1 MIRSQIFMMGTHRF
15 FARKK
20 PAQAMAE
27 FAIALPVL
35 LLLLYGIIE
44 AGRLLFIY
52 STVVTASRQAVR
64 YGTTTGDGGGA
75 TPVYGVPRATVPRY
89 NDCAGIR
96 GAANAAGFLSGS
108 NGFDNISMVWDVGPG
123 SLPAD
128 IHSMCTAGTPT
139 EVSGTPS
146 AAAGD
151 LDGNSTRLVV
161 TVTENFLPLLPKLVP
176 FAARPITATSAR
188 TILYSVA
195 IVVEQPPIIVPQSPT
210 TTLITSH
217 LPNPSEMGQT
227 VTVTVRVVDQDDA
240 TNIPEGE
247 VEVSG
252 ADNPCIIMLSSGTGS
267 CTVTFST
274 SGIFPLVG
282 VYTPNDDDH
291 LPSVSDPSDPT
302 AQHTVQAATT
312 VTTIIADPPDP
323 SLRNQDVEVAVTVT
337 GGSTTPTGTVDI
349 DGGGSARCTINLAG
363 GAGGCTINFN
373 NLGAKTITA
382 IYNGDAS
389 HQSSADTEP
398 HDVLEGT
405 ATPSLTP
412 LPTLS
417 PTSTPMPT
425 ATVSPTPIPTA
436 VSSCAGI
443 THGPITYAGNQMSMT
458 ITNPFGFPLVMKDV
472 TVTWNDDKGHKT
484 GSDKRLRLRFAS
496 VNGATIWSGDITNQ
510 STYSITAT
518 PTFNPG
524 INTITFTFHQSY
536 DNAEITDRILINWLT
551 PGCESNP
558 VNSDIP

>member
-1 MIRSQIFMMGTHRF
+1 MMGTHRF
-15 FARKK
+15 FANKK

-108 NGFDNISMVWDVGPG
+108 GGFDTISMVWDVGPA

-128 IHSMCTAGTPT
+128 IHPMCTAGTPT

-146 AAAGD
+146 GPAGD

-161 TVTENFLPLLPKLVP
+161 TVTENFVPLLPKLVP

-210 TTLITSH
+210 TTRITSDT
-217 LPNPSEMGQT
+217 PDPSEMGQT
-227 VTVTVRVVDQDDA
+227 VTVTVLVVDQDDA
-240 TNIPEGE
+240 TNTPEGE
-247 VEVSG
+247 VEISG
-252 ADNPCIIMLSSGTGS
+252 ADVPCIIMLSGGTGS
-267 CTVTFST
+267 CTVTFAAAGT
-274 SGIFPLVG
+274 YALVA

-291 LPSVSDPSDPT
+291 IPSVSDPEP
-302 AQHTVQAATT
+302 HTVQPATT

-323 SLRNQDVEVAVTVT
+323 SLRDQDVSVAVTVT

-349 DGGGSARCTINLAG
+349 DAGGSARCTINLAG
-363 GAGGCTINFN
+363 GAGSCPINFN
-373 NLGAKTITA
+373 SLGAKTITA
-382 IYNGDAS
+382 TYNGDAT

-398 HDVLEGT
+398 HLVLLGT

-417 PTSTPMPT
+417 PTSTPAPT
-425 ATVSPTPIPTA
+425 ATVSPTALPTA
-436 VSSCAGI
+436 LSSCAGI
-443 THGPITYAGNQMSMT
+443 THGPITIGGNQMSMT
-458 ITNPFGFPLVMKDV
+458 VTNPFGFPLVMRDV

-484 GSDKRLRLRFAS
+484 GSDKKLRLRFAS
-496 VNGATIWSGDITNQ
+496 VNGATIWSGDIGNQ
-510 STYSITAT
+510 STYTITAT

-524 INTITFTFHQSY
+524 TNTITFTFHQSY

-551 PGCESNP
+551 PGCESTP